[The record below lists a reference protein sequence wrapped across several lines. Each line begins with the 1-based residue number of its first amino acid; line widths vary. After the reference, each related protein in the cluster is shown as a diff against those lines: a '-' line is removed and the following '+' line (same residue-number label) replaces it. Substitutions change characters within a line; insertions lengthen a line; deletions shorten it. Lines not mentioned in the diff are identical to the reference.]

1 MSCKARQ
8 CLADLIKKR
17 TVRIVVSK
25 SYLFFFIVNLDR
37 LNSYPAP
44 IRIILF
50 LLTLLALWLPIAAP
64 MYLIWGEA
72 VGVALTILLY
82 CGFLGLIWFWGR
94 KIAKYSHPYRYYG
107 LSFTRKNG
115 RDFLLGL
122 GLGCLTL
129 IIFFGLQVILGWLA
143 IQTVT
148 WQQPLPDNLLPAIGV
163 YFVDWQGA
171 IIPGLLTSIGIGFAE
186 ELLFRGW
193 VLSELERDYSQ
204 KNSLIICSFVF
215 AILHFIKPL
224 DAILATWSQFLGLF
238 IMSMT
243 LVLARRRCHDRLGI
257 SIGLHGGLVWCYYI
271 VNTTHWLKPTGAVPE
286 WVTGIHGNPIAGVI
300 GIIFLIAIAIG
311 FRNPRQTKS

>member
-1 MSCKARQ
+1 M
-8 CLADLIKKR
+8 
-17 TVRIVVSK
+17 
-25 SYLFFFIVNLDR
+25 NLDR

-50 LLTLLALWLPIAAP
+50 LITLLVLWLPIAAP

-72 VGVALTILLY
+72 VGVGLTILLY

-107 LSFTRKNG
+107 LLFTRKNG

-122 GLGCLTL
+122 ALGCVTL
-129 IIFFGLQVILGWLA
+129 LIFFSSQVSLGWLA
-143 IQTVT
+143 VQTVT

-171 IIPGLLTSIGIGFAE
+171 IFPGLLTSVGVGFAE

-193 VLSELERDYSQ
+193 ILSELERDYS
-204 KNSLIICSFVF
+204 KNTALISCSLVF

-224 DAILATWSQFLGLF
+224 NVILATWSQFLGLVMLSVAL
-238 IMSMT
+238 I
-243 LVLARRRCHDRLGI
+243 LARRRCDGRLGI

-286 WVTGIHGNPIAGVI
+286 WVTGINGNPIAGVM
-300 GIIFLIAIAIG
+300 GIIFLSAIAIG
-311 FRNPRQTKS
+311 FRNFKKIKGAKHL

>member
-1 MSCKARQ
+1 
-8 CLADLIKKR
+8 
-17 TVRIVVSK
+17 
-25 SYLFFFIVNLDR
+25 
-37 LNSYPAP
+37 
-44 IRIILF
+44 
-50 LLTLLALWLPIAAP
+50 
-64 MYLIWGEA
+64 MYLIWGEL

-107 LSFTRKNG
+107 LSFTRRNG
-115 RDFLLGL
+115 LDFLLGL

-148 WQQPLPDNLLPAIGV
+148 WQQPLPDDLLPAVGV

-171 IIPGLLTSIGIGFAE
+171 ILPGLLTSIGIGFAE